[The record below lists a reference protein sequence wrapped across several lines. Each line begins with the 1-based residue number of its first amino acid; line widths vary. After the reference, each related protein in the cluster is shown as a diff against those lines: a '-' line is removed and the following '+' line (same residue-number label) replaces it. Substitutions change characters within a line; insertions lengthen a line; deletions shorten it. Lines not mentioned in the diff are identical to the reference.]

1 MVDGGGSKTRIR
13 FIDRTS
19 NILIAEAVTGP
30 SNLGL
35 GSEACW
41 LSITQACDATK
52 IVPTR
57 YIAGMAGTEYKSF
70 RSTFLDQAPAPLL
83 LVSDRDSGLFG
94 AMGGRAG
101 GCLTVG
107 TGVSLAW
114 LDNGREL
121 YRRGGLGF
129 VLGDYGGGAWLGR
142 RVLQELAQLLD
153 RGLLEPSHYHLINK
167 LNLGDTS
174 ADWMQF
180 AKDARPLDFSV
191 LAKVVVDLS
200 LEIPLCDS
208 LLQEGTLAL
217 TGPLNDCPRCL
228 PIALIGGLAEVYE
241 PRLTAFGFNIV
252 KPIGDALNGLD
263 YIDQHLAKLTV
274 EYWKCDA

>member
-1 MVDGGGSKTRIR
+1 MIDGGGSKTRTR
-13 FIDRTS
+13 FVDRTS
-19 NILIAEAVTGP
+19 DLLIAETVTGP

-41 LSITQACDATK
+41 LSIAQACDAAK

-57 YIAGMAGTEYKSF
+57 YIAGMAGTEYASC
-70 RSTFLDQAPAPLL
+70 RSKFLRKAPAPLL
-83 LVSDRDSGLFG
+83 LVSDRDSGFFG
-94 AMGGRAG
+94 ATYGQAG

-114 LDNGREL
+114 LDDGSNL

-129 VLGDYGGGAWLGR
+129 VLGDQGGGAWLGR

-153 RGLLEPSHYHLINK
+153 RGLLEPLHYHLIHK

-180 AKDARPLDFSV
+180 AKDAKPLDFSV
-191 LAKVVVDLS
+191 LAKVVVNLS
-200 LEIPLCDS
+200 LEIPLCDN
-208 LLQEGTLAL
+208 LLHEG
-217 TGPLNDCPRCL
+217 
-228 PIALIGGLAEVYE
+228 
-241 PRLTAFGFNIV
+241 RL
-252 KPIGDALNGLD
+252 
-263 YIDQHLAKLTV
+263 H
-274 EYWKCDA
+274 

>member
-13 FIDRTS
+13 FIDRAS
-19 NILIAEAVTGP
+19 DILIAETVTGP

-41 LSITQACDATK
+41 LSITQACDMVK
-52 IVPTR
+52 IVPKR
-57 YIAGMAGTEYKSF
+57 YIAGMAGIEYASC
-70 RSTFLDQAPAPLL
+70 RSKFLHKAPAPLL

-94 AMGGRAG
+94 ATCGQAG

-114 LDNGREL
+114 LDDGSNL
-121 YRRGGLGF
+121 YHRGGLGF
-129 VLGDYGGGAWLGR
+129 VLGDQGGGAWLGR
-142 RVLQELAQLLD
+142 RVLQELAQLSD
-153 RGLLEPSHYHLINK
+153 RSLLEPLHHHLIHK

-191 LAKVVVDLS
+191 LAKVVVNLS
-200 LEIPLCDS
+200 PEIPLCDN
-208 LLQEGTLAL
+208 LLHEGAIAL
-217 TGPLNDCPRCL
+217 TSPLNDCPSCL
-228 PIALIGGLAEVYE
+228 SIALIGGLAEVYE
-241 PRLTAFGFNIV
+241 PRLTALGYNIV
-252 KPIGDALNGLD
+252 KPLGDALNGLD
-263 YIDQHLAKLTV
+263 YIDQHLANLPV
-274 EYWKCDA
+274 NYWKCDA